1 MALFLPDGCWI
12 VIQRR
17 VDASV
22 SFEKGWS
29 WYVNGFGDVNGNYWM
44 GLEAI
49 HDLTSAQQMSLQIDI
64 VQENTEPLSITYHR
78 FHVGDAA
85 SEYLLTIDNDAH
97 SGTSD
102 YGTLYNSFN
111 YHNGQRFSTYDHD
124 NDEGPSYSCAS
135 NCRGGWW
142 FMSCHTL
149 LLNGVYSD
157 TLYISYLDTYS
168 VEPIRT
174 VAMKI
179 RPN

>member
-1 MALFLPDGCWI
+1 MTEGCWI

-17 VDASV
+17 VDGSV
-22 SFEKGWS
+22 SFERGWYE
-29 WYVNGFGDVNGNYWM
+29 YVNGFGDVDGNYWM

-85 SEYLLTIDNDAH
+85 SQYRLTIDNDAY

-102 YGTLYNSFN
+102 YRNLYNSFN
-111 YHNGQRFSTYDHD
+111 YHNGQKFSTYDRD
-124 NDEGPSYSCAS
+124 NDEEPSSCAS
-135 NCRGGWW
+135 SCRGGWW
-142 FMSCHTL
+142 FKSCHLL

-157 TLYISYLDTYS
+157 TLVISYLDTYS

-174 VAMKI
+174 VTMKI
-179 RPN
+179 RAN